1 MDFYMKHESILVGSL
16 MLSGCASLEAYSF
29 GKIDPLPVP
38 PDAPATWAAAG
49 VAGQAAEGDWLSGFN
64 DPVMGELVDEAL
76 LNNYSLEAQLAT
88 VQAASADLR
97 AQRGSLLPF
106 ISGSVSTDAR
116 RSVFE
121 GPNGDAVSNESSR
134 FGLGINASW
143 EADLWGRLAA
153 GVDLSEADL
162 LLARTDLASARLS
175 IASQTAIAWINLN
188 AAVAQRDVALATLE
202 ARQRTANLTERRFAR
217 GLSSAL
223 DVRLARSAL
232 AGAEASIAQRRQ
244 ALEEAARRLEVLL
257 GRYPS
262 AEIEAP
268 ATLPGLSP
276 IEPVSSPAL
285 LLARRPDIAAA
296 ETRVVQSG
304 LRAEQARLAL
314 LPSLN
319 ITAGLGTDS
328 DDLSKTFD
336 PSFIAAN
343 ALANLTQPLYAGG
356 QLTARADAF
365 LERIEVALANYASV
379 TLTAWREVEDALAA
393 DRYLSIQEDAQKR
406 ALEEAAF
413 AENLAERQYQN
424 GLVSIF
430 NLIDAQTRRLNA
442 ESALVAARSNRA
454 VNRVQYHLALGG
466 GPDGIALPLSQAN
479 AGAPGG
485 SPTP

>member
-1 MDFYMKHESILVGSL
+1 V
-16 MLSGCASLEAYSF
+16 
-29 GKIDPLPVP
+29 
-38 PDAPATWAAAG
+38 ATLRAAA
-49 VAGQAAEGDWLSGFN
+49 ADADAE
-64 DPVMGELVDEAL
+64 
-76 LNNYSLEAQLAT
+76 
-88 VQAASADLR
+88 
-97 AQRGSLLPF
+97 RGNLLPF
-106 ISGSVSTDAR
+106 ISGSVSGGGN

-121 GPNGDAVSNESSR
+121 AMNGDAIENDSGT

-153 GVDLSEADL
+153 GVDISEADL
-162 LLARTDLASARLS
+162 LLAETDLASARLS
-175 IASQTAIAWINLN
+175 VASQTAIAWINLN
-188 AAVAQRDVALATLE
+188 AAVAQRDVAEATLQ
-202 ARQRTANLTERRFAR
+202 ARQRTADLTERRFSR
-217 GLSSAL
+217 GLSTAL

-232 AGAEASIAQRRQ
+232 AGAEASIAAREQ
-244 ALEEAARRLEVLL
+244 AVGEAARSLEILL

-262 AEIEAP
+262 AEVTAP
-268 ATLPGLSP
+268 ATLPGLSEIVP
-276 IEPVSSPAL
+276 LSSPAL
-285 LLARRPDIAAA
+285 LLSRRPDIAAA
-296 ETRVVQSG
+296 ETRVVQAG

-319 ITAGLGTDS
+319 ITAALGTNS
-328 DDLSKTFD
+328 DDISNTFD

-365 LERIEVALANYASV
+365 LERIEIALASYASV

-393 DRYLSIQEDAQKR
+393 DNFLSIQEDAQKR

-413 AENLAERQYQN
+413 AEDLAERQYQN

-442 ESALVAARSNRA
+442 ESSLVTARSNRA
-454 VNRVQYHLALGG
+454 VNRIQYYLALGG
-466 GPDGIALPLSQAN
+466 GPDGAAVQSPPAS
-479 AGAPGG
+479 AGQSGG

>member
-1 MDFYMKHESILVGSL
+1 MKRESILAGSL
-16 MLSGCASLEAYSF
+16 MLSGCASWDAYTL
-29 GKIDPLPVP
+29 GTVDPLPVA
-38 PDAPATWAAAG
+38 PDAPRTWVAAG
-49 VAGQAAEGDWLSGFN
+49 VAGSAVEGDWLSGFN
-64 DPVMGELVDEAL
+64 DPVMNSLVSEAL
-76 LNNYSLEAQLAT
+76 ERNFTLASQIAT
-88 VQAASADLR
+88 VRAAAADAR
-97 AQRGSLLPF
+97 AQRGTLLPF
-106 ISGSVSTDAR
+106 VSGSVSTDAR

-121 GPNGDAVSNESSR
+121 GPDGDAVSNESTS

-153 GVDLSEADL
+153 GVDISEADL
-162 LLARTDLASARLS
+162 LLAETDLASARLS
-175 IASQTAIAWINLN
+175 VASQTAIAWINLN
-188 AAVAQRDVALATLE
+188 AAVAQRDVAEATLQ
-202 ARQRTANLTERRFAR
+202 ARQRTADLTERRFSR
-217 GLSSAL
+217 GLSTAL

-232 AGAEASIAQRRQ
+232 AGAEASIAAREQ
-244 ALEEAARRLEVLL
+244 AVGEAARSLEILL

-262 AEIEAP
+262 AEVTAP
-268 ATLPGLSP
+268 ATLPGLSEIVP
-276 IEPVSSPAL
+276 LSSPAL
-285 LLARRPDIAAA
+285 LLSRRPDIAAA
-296 ETRVVQSG
+296 ETRVVQAG

-319 ITAGLGTDS
+319 ITAALGTDS
-328 DDLSKTFD
+328 DDISNTFD

-365 LERIEVALANYASV
+365 LERIEIALASYASV

-393 DRYLSIQEDAQKR
+393 DNFLSIQEDAQKR

-413 AENLAERQYQN
+413 AEDLAERQYQN

-442 ESALVAARSNRA
+442 ESSLVTARSNRA
-454 VNRVQYHLALGG
+454 VNRIQYYLALGG
-466 GPDGIALPLSQAN
+466 GPDGAAVQSPPAS
-479 AGAPGG
+479 AGQSGG

>member
-1 MDFYMKHESILVGSL
+1 MKRESILAGSL
-16 MLSGCASLEAYSF
+16 MLSGCASWDAYTL
-29 GKIDPLPVP
+29 GTVDPLPVA
-38 PDAPATWAAAG
+38 PDAPRTWVAAG
-49 VAGQAAEGDWLSGFN
+49 VAGSAVEGDWLSGFN
-64 DPVMGELVDEAL
+64 DPVMNSLVSEAL
-76 LNNYSLEAQLAT
+76 ERNFTLAAQIAT
-88 VQAASADLR
+88 VRAAAADAR
-97 AQRGSLLPF
+97 AQRGTLLPF
-106 ISGSVSTDAR
+106 VSGSVSTDAR

-121 GPNGDAVSNESSR
+121 GPDGDAVSNESTS

-153 GVDLSEADL
+153 GVDISEADL
-162 LLARTDLASARLS
+162 LLAETDLASARLS
-175 IASQTAIAWINLN
+175 VASQTAIAWINLN
-188 AAVAQRDVALATLE
+188 AAVAQRDVAEATLQ
-202 ARQRTANLTERRFAR
+202 ARQRTADLTERRFSR
-217 GLSSAL
+217 GLSTAL

-232 AGAEASIAQRRQ
+232 AGAEASIAAREQ
-244 ALEEAARRLEVLL
+244 AVGEAARSLEILL

-262 AEIEAP
+262 AEVTAP
-268 ATLPGLSP
+268 ATLPGLSEIVP
-276 IEPVSSPAL
+276 LSSPAL
-285 LLARRPDIAAA
+285 LLSRRPDIAAA
-296 ETRVVQSG
+296 ETRVVQAG

-319 ITAGLGTDS
+319 ITAALGTDS
-328 DDLSKTFD
+328 DDISNTFD

-365 LERIEVALANYASV
+365 LERIEIALASYASV

-393 DRYLSIQEDAQKR
+393 DNFLSIQEDAQKR

-413 AENLAERQYQN
+413 AEDLAERQYQN

-442 ESALVAARSNRA
+442 ESSLVTARSNRA
-454 VNRVQYHLALGG
+454 VNRIQYYLALGG
-466 GPDGIALPLSQAN
+466 GPDGAAVQSPPAS
-479 AGAPGG
+479 AGQSGG